1 MKRITAFL
9 FSVLIAST
17 LMAQSPVVTKRYSL
31 PNNDGARFYPV
42 FNASGDKLLLT
53 VSGYA
58 GLSLYDLNSKT
69 TTTISNDAGS
79 GYEPVFGNNDSRI
92 FFRQTSFDNGRKSD
106 AIAAFNLS
114 DNNTTPMLSPR
125 RDVRQV
131 NAFENGFLVSADE
144 KVLKLTFGKTNNDN
158 LLYVTT
164 ENLKIVLYDRNIK
177 KVLNPAG
184 VTEPRYIWVSLSP
197 DKQKILFTAAGQGTF
212 VCDLN
217 GKIIASLGYLNAPVW
232 YNDVWVVGMNDK
244 DDGHRL
250 LSSEV
255 LMKHLYNGNST
266 RLSESGEKAMYPTAA
281 PGKVAWHTEEG
292 KIQIVEISVR

>member
-9 FSVLIAST
+9 FSVLITAT
-17 LMAQSPVVTKRYSL
+17 MLAQSPVVTQRYSL
-31 PNNDGARFYPV
+31 ADDAGVRFYPV
-42 FNASGDKLLLT
+42 FNAAGDKLLHT

-58 GLSLYDLNSKT
+58 GLSLYDMNTQKT
-69 TTTISNDAGS
+69 ITISKDAGS
-79 GYEPVFGNNDSRI
+79 GYEPVFGNNDNRI
-92 FFRQTSFDNGRKSD
+92 FFRRTSFDNGRKSD
-106 AIAAFNLS
+106 AIAAYNLP
-114 DNNTTPMLSPR
+114 DNSTIPMISPR

-131 NAFENGFLVSADE
+131 SAFENGFLVSADE
-144 KVLKLTFGKTNNDN
+144 KVMKVTFGRTGNDN

-177 KVLNPAG
+177 KILNPAG
-184 VTEPRYIWVSLSP
+184 TTESRYIWVSLSP
-197 DKQKILFTAAGQGTF
+197 DKQKILFTSAGQGTF

-217 GKIIASLGYLNAPVW
+217 GKIIANLGYLNAPVW

-266 RLSESGEKAMYPTAA
+266 RLSETGEKAMYPTAA
-281 PGKVAWHTEEG
+281 AGKVAWHTEAG
-292 KIQIVEISVR
+292 KIQVVELTIR